1 MTAYHHRHIITHTHC
16 ADLLVRR
23 KILRLYFSSNTN
35 SNPYFSSLNHNAPA
49 CRDAISC
56 VSQAM
61 TAYHHRHII
70 THTHCTDLLVRR
82 KILRL
87 YFCRLRFLLVLKLP
101 SRSLLYA
108 KVMQGESNGKV
119 GKLCFHN
126 FDTAEPKLTLCKV
139 THNPPLC
146 RYNIMDM
153 VYISSSGLSRCSF
166 ISLNCV
172 GDSPVCALNCALRCA
187 TLE

>member
-1 MTAYHHRHIITHTHC
+1 MQTSGMRACSQIPEC
-16 ADLLVRR
+16 
-23 KILRLYFSSNTN
+23 
-35 SNPYFSSLNHNAPA
+35 SL
-49 CRDAISC
+49 S
-56 VSQAM
+56 
-61 TAYHHRHII
+61 
-70 THTHCTDLLVRR
+70 
-82 KILRL
+82 
-87 YFCRLRFLLVLKLP
+87 
-101 SRSLLYA
+101 YA
-108 KVMQGESNGKV
+108 KIMQGECNGKE
-119 GKLCFHN
+119 GKRSFTAL
-126 FDTAEPKLTLCKV
+126 DTAEPKLILCKV